1 MQCLKGKS
9 VYKGIAMGKI
19 SVLKKDD
26 YIVKR
31 TKIEDPQAEI
41 QRVKSA
47 VAASQ
52 EQLQKESLNY
62 IRLMSHLYYMAVRA
76 KTGEAVNVDLN
87 DFVKNKYP
95 KALKIA
101 EQICGN
107 METALQKK
115 LLPEETG

>member
-1 MQCLKGKS
+1 MPAFCERGSCLLYTS
-9 VYKGIAMGKI
+9 
-19 SVLKKDD
+19 
-26 YIVKR
+26 
-31 TKIEDPQAEI
+31 
-41 QRVKSA
+41 
-47 VAASQ
+47 
-52 EQLQKESLNY
+52 Y

-115 LLPEETG
+115 LLPEETGFLAIHIQRMIAS

>member
-47 VAASQ
+47 VAA
-52 EQLQKESLNY
+52 
-62 IRLMSHLYYMAVRA
+62 
-76 KTGEAVNVDLN
+76 
-87 DFVKNKYP
+87 
-95 KALKIA
+95 
-101 EQICGN
+101 
-107 METALQKK
+107 
-115 LLPEETG
+115 